1 MEKPKTIEQ
10 IDWKSYK
17 SNDEIKQK
25 LSELLREAMRV
36 ISNEL
41 TSNEASNFVT
51 NYIKERGVAS
61 VTVSISDVNTTGERT
76 SMGMVWS
83 PLDNDT
89 IYF

>member
-25 LSELLREAMRV
+25 LSELLREVMRGL
-36 ISNEL
+36 SNEL